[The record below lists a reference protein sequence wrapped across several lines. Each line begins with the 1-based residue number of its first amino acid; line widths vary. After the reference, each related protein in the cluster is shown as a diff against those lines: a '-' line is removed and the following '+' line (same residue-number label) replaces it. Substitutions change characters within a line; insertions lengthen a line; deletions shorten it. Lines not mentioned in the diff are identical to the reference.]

1 MKAKAVC
8 SGDFPIVQW
17 LRLCFQRRGLGFG
30 SRVRELRCYMPHNM
44 AKKKNQNNI
53 LCSVV
58 GWTSSDG
65 RWDHRGR
72 SSEVQASSLAQL
84 LRVGPACFFLEW
96 LRLLDLVPWSADSL
110 SCQLD
115 VVVLKWL
122 GGRQQGK
129 SESGSRWA
137 SHSLCR
143 YTGHHT
149 RLDAVTILKAL
160 LCESRLLPLQEFD
173 QPVAKHNH
181 Q

>member
-17 LRLCFQRRGLGFG
+17 LRLCFQCRRLGFG
-30 SRVRELRCYMPHNM
+30 SRVRELRCYRPHNM
-44 AKKKNQNNI
+44 AKKKKKSNM

-72 SSEVQASSLAQL
+72 SSEVQASPLAQL
-84 LRVGPACFFLEW
+84 LRAGPACFFLEW
-96 LRLLDLVPWSADSL
+96 VWLLDLVPWSEDSL

-122 GGRQQGK
+122 GGKQQGK

-143 YTGHHT
+143 YTGHHI
-149 RLDAVTILKAL
+149 RLDAVNL
-160 LCESRLLPLQEFD
+160 ESRTLREQVVTSSGVWP
-173 QPVAKHNH
+173 ASC
-181 Q
+181 